1 MRPGYRALLCL
12 LTVSIVNTS
21 LLTGCASRKSGT
33 NSTANTSTATTP
45 ELPYA
50 TAPLPDSGYKATI
63 TLPDPPSKLRAGE
76 KVIIQVKAKNA
87 SDVSWKVRGGGVDNK
102 FYIAAGNRW
111 LKPDGSLITAMDGR
125 HGLDKNLKPGEETE
139 VPLQITAPKDP
150 GDYIL
155 EVDLVQEQVAWFL
168 DKGSPTAKTKI
179 TVVR

>member
-1 MRPGYRALLCL
+1 
-12 LTVSIVNTS
+12 
-21 LLTGCASRKSGT
+21 
-33 NSTANTSTATTP
+33 
-45 ELPYA
+45 
-50 TAPLPDSGYKATI
+50 
-63 TLPDPPSKLRAGE
+63 LPDPPSKLRAGE

-87 SDVSWKVRGGGVDNK
+87 SAVSWKVRGGGVDNK